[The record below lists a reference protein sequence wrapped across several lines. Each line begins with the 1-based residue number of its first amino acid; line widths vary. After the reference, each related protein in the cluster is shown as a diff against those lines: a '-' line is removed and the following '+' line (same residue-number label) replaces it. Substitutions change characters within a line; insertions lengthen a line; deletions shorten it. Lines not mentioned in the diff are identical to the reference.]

1 MKFYRH
7 WARATA
13 NVETPDER
21 FEIACYGGSETS
33 LEDARREAAA
43 IASRAVAAIRSGK
56 PRGQYPYAR
65 GPVREELLDEI
76 SDGDRLQAVT
86 TRNAYG
92 AIVLNSAGALFA
104 DIDYPEVSLW
114 SRIRSL
120 FRGGGEGRDE
130 EILSRVDAYT
140 LQHPRAGLRLYRT
153 AAGFRCLATHRT
165 YEPGSREANELL
177 EALGSDPLYV
187 RLCKA
192 QKCFRARLTPKFWR
206 CSADRPPSRYPWA
219 STGDERT
226 YRSWQESYERQIRG
240 YSTCALVGSFGS
252 PRIDH
257 EVGRVLDVHDRI
269 ACNGDAPLA

>member
-13 NVETPDER
+13 SVETPELR

-43 IASRAVAAIRSGK
+43 IASRAAAAIRSGK
-56 PRGQYPYAR
+56 PRGEYPYSR

-76 SDGDRLQAVT
+76 SDGERLQAVT

-92 AIVLNSAGALFA
+92 ATVLNSAGALFA
-104 DIDYPEVSLW
+104 DIDYPEVSTW
-114 SRIRSL
+114 SRFRSW
-120 FRGGGEGRDE
+120 FGGNKEGRDE
-130 EILSRVDAYT
+130 AILTRVDAYT
-140 LQHPRAGLRLYRT
+140 RQHPRAGLRLYRT
-153 AAGFRCLATHRT
+153 ANGFRCVATHRT
-165 YEPGSREANELL
+165 YEPGSRDATELL

-187 RLCKA
+187 RLCTA

-206 CSADRPPSRYPWA
+206 CSATRPPSRYPWA
-219 STGDERT
+219 SAEEERA
-226 YRSWQESYERQIRG
+226 YRMWQESYERQIRD

-252 PRIDH
+252 SRIDH
-257 EVGRVLDVHDRI
+257 EVGRILDLHDRI